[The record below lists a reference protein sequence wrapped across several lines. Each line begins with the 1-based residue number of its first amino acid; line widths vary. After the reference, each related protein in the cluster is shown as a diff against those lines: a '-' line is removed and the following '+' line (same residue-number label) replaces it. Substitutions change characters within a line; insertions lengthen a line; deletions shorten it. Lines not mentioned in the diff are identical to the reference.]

1 MYCGV
6 CAIEWRC
13 VEGLGGVGCVSFFL
27 YSIHNLGNS
36 AHSGTMKEHKTHYEH
51 KAVVSLSSYLWR
63 IERIRDGAARVIK
76 SSYRNPSY

>member
-1 MYCGV
+1 M
-6 CAIEWRC
+6 IEWRC
-13 VEGLGGVGCVSFFL
+13 VEGLEGVESVSLFL
-27 YSIHNLGNS
+27 HSIHNLGNS
-36 AHSGTMKEHKTHYEH
+36 AHAGTMKEHKTHYEH